1 MNVYR
6 ISRKPK
12 DVDYFED
19 YAIVV
24 IAEDRRHAERRAR
37 WSSGDFRKAKKSRN
51 NRDRPKPRTGS
62 SNCECVRLRRK

>member
-12 DVDYFED
+12 DVDYCED

-37 WSSGDFRKAKKSRN
+37 WSSCDFRKAKI
-51 NRDRPKPRTGS
+51 
-62 SNCECVRLRRK
+62 

>member
-37 WSSGDFRKAKKSRN
+37 WSSGDFRKAKI
-51 NRDRPKPRTGS
+51 
-62 SNCECVRLRRK
+62 

>member
-12 DVDYFED
+12 DVDYCED

-37 WSSGDFRKAKKSRN
+37 WSSGDFRKAENLEITEIDLSHEQVVL
-51 NRDRPKPRTGS
+51 TASVSG
-62 SNCECVRLRRK
+62 

>member
-6 ISRKPK
+6 VSRRPK

-24 IAEDRRHAERRAR
+24 IAEDERHAERRAR
-37 WSSGDFRKAKKSRN
+37 WSSYDFRKADNLEITKIDLSHEQVVL
-51 NRDRPKPRTGS
+51 TASVSG
-62 SNCECVRLRRK
+62 

>member
-6 ISRKPK
+6 VSRKPK

-37 WSSGDFRKAKKSRN
+37 WSSCDFRKAKNLEITEIDLSHEQVVL
-51 NRDRPKPRTGS
+51 TASVSG
-62 SNCECVRLRRK
+62 

>member
-37 WSSGDFRKAKKSRN
+37 WSSGDFRKAKNLEITEIDLSHEQVIL
-51 NRDRPKPRTGS
+51 TASVSG
-62 SNCECVRLRRK
+62 

>member
-6 ISRKPK
+6 VSRRPK

-24 IAEDRRHAERRAR
+24 VAEDRRHAERRAR
-37 WSSGDFRKAKKSRN
+37 WSSHDFRKAKNLEITEIDLSHEQVVL
-51 NRDRPKPRTGS
+51 TASVSG
-62 SNCECVRLRRK
+62 